1 MAVFFQRASPEWTLL
16 QSSGRMV
23 EGWWPF
29 SQSTEFFPHH
39 SKMDQGFYIFVP
51 RAKIEGEKV
60 ESRVLYS
67 KKVKSEVLSV
77 GKGLCEMSTQVKRVL
92 DDALRLPPIE
102 RAELVEKIL
111 ESFSL
116 PQRQNTDSPWS
127 FEVEERIEAYERGEL
142 KSESASAVFERI
154 QW

>member
-1 MAVFFQRASPEWTLL
+1 
-16 QSSGRMV
+16 
-23 EGWWPF
+23 
-29 SQSTEFFPHH
+29 
-39 SKMDQGFYIFVP
+39 MDQGFYIFVP

-77 GKGLCEMSTQVKRVL
+77 RKGLCEMSTQVKRVL

-111 ESFSL
+111 ESFSF